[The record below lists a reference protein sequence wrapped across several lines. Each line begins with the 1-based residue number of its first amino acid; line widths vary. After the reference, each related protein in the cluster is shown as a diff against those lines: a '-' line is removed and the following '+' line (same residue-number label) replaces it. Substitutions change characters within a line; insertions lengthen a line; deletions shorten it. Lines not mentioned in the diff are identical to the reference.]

1 MNQRVATHE
10 SAFFFVVLMG
20 FCYLS
25 KRKHR
30 NVVFFYL
37 SKLWSWNQPN
47 FFFFPRSKKKLCAL
61 YGKWTECLYVVDPAG
76 FEAHKKNDKRGAEEK
91 KGSKAV
97 WTDEFFQAARQ

>member
-30 NVVFFYL
+30 NVVFFL
-37 SKLWSWNQPN
+37 SVKALKLKPTKL
-47 FFFFPRSKKKLCAL
+47 FFFSPQQKEAVRSLR
-61 YGKWTECLYVVDPAG
+61 EVDGVPVC
-76 FEAHKKNDKRGAEEK
+76 R
-91 KGSKAV
+91 
-97 WTDEFFQAARQ
+97 

>member
-30 NVVFFYL
+30 NVVFFL
-37 SKLWSWNQPN
+37 SVKALKLKPTKL
-47 FFFFPRSKKKLCAL
+47 FFFPRSKKKLCAL